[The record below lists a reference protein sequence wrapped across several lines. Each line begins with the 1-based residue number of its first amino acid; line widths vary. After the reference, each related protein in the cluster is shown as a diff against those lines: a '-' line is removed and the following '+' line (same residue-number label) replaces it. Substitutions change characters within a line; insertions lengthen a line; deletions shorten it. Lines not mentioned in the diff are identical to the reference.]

1 MTLRRS
7 IGSVREVRRNGPN
20 AGRECA
26 ASKRNPD
33 QLRRIIL
40 NTERSILFATDTP
53 SMRSLGDQ
61 LSAELVVLPALDVPE
76 SFEAWRAE
84 VGAVPDC
91 SRVIVSVWNATPTQG
106 ALVEQEQEAWLRRF
120 EHPYLLWNFALGAA
134 ARRCRAGGAIVA
146 LVQTPAALDAAGW
159 TPEMS
164 IGDGVVA
171 LVRSLAASE
180 GSGWRSSGHLAGWL
194 CWRARMCRSA
204 LPAQRQGPRT
214 RLPVSTSRQIAPAAR
229 QSR

>member
-1 MTLRRS
+1 M
-7 IGSVREVRRNGPN
+7 
-20 AGRECA
+20 
-26 ASKRNPD
+26 
-33 QLRRIIL
+33 

-134 ARRCRAGGAIVA
+134 VRRCRAGGAIVA

-180 GSGWRSSGHLAGWL
+180 GSRGI
-194 CWRARMCRSA
+194 RANTVTTPIP
-204 LPAQRQGPRT
+204 LIGET
-214 RLPVSTSRQIAPAAR
+214 VIAPPPPLDGFPGRLDQEVAGALRLLLSSDACGLTGRVIAADGGR
-229 QSR
+229 SLA

>member
-1 MTLRRS
+1 
-7 IGSVREVRRNGPN
+7 
-20 AGRECA
+20 
-26 ASKRNPD
+26 
-33 QLRRIIL
+33 L
-40 NTERSILFATDTP
+40 NTDRSILFATDTP

-61 LSAELVVLPALDVPE
+61 LSAELLVLPALDEPE

-84 VGAVPDC
+84 VGAVADC
-91 SRVIVSVWNATPTQG
+91 SRVIVSVWNATPMQG

-134 ARRCRAGGAIVA
+134 ARRCRDGGAIVA

-180 GSGWRSSGHLAGWL
+180 GPRRI
-194 CWRARMCRSA
+194 RANAVTTPIPMV
-204 LPAQRQGPRT
+204 GET
-214 RLPVSTSRQIAPAAR
+214 VIAPRPPLDGFPGRLDEEVAGALRLLLSSDASGLTGRVVAADGGR
-229 QSR
+229 SLA

>member
-1 MTLRRS
+1 M
-7 IGSVREVRRNGPN
+7 
-20 AGRECA
+20 
-26 ASKRNPD
+26 
-33 QLRRIIL
+33 
-40 NTERSILFATDTP
+40 NTDRSILFATDTP

-180 GSGWRSSGHLAGWL
+180 GSRGI
-194 CWRARMCRSA
+194 RANTVTTPIP
-204 LPAQRQGPRT
+204 LIGET
-214 RLPVSTSRQIAPAAR
+214 VIAPPPPLDGFPGRLDQEVAGALRLLLSSDACGLTGRVIAADGGR
-229 QSR
+229 SLA

>member
-1 MTLRRS
+1 M
-7 IGSVREVRRNGPN
+7 
-20 AGRECA
+20 
-26 ASKRNPD
+26 
-33 QLRRIIL
+33 

-180 GSGWRSSGHLAGWL
+180 GSRGI
-194 CWRARMCRSA
+194 RANTVTTPIP
-204 LPAQRQGPRT
+204 LIGET
-214 RLPVSTSRQIAPAAR
+214 VIAPPPPLDGFPGRLDQEVAGALRLLLSSDACGLTGRVIAADGGR
-229 QSR
+229 SLA